1 MSLRF
6 LIKLAALASTCWLS
20 VGQALAENRIALVI
34 GNSNYS
40 TVAALPNPAN
50 DAKAMA
56 GFLTSAGFQV
66 VQAPDLSQSD
76 MRRTIGNFARTAAEK
91 GPDTVVLVFYAGHG
105 LQVDGENFLVP
116 VDAQIERE
124 ADVPLQAMRLTDVMN
139 ALSTIPS
146 KLRFVILDACR
157 NNPFSAI
164 NKIAGRGLAIV
175 DAPNGSLVSYST
187 APGTEALDGDG
198 QNSPY
203 TSALI
208 KIGHE
213 PGLPIERLL
222 KRVRLDV
229 SNTTGKQQFPWES
242 SSLTAD
248 FSFFPAGAGQERT
261 AAASGGQPGA
271 SGKARAETRSV
282 EAWRTEL
289 KSRSAREAYEIV
301 VREDQVEAYQAYL
314 ALYPSQ
320 PAAPVV
326 RSLVERRKLVV
337 AWYTAVTIN
346 TVASY
351 QAFLASYGNSDFAAT
366 AERLLQ
372 RASTRSISDAGA
384 AFAAVGPTCPC
395 SQPTAPV
402 LRQRR
407 TDVAP
412 TQNTGSKATKTP
424 GSSVAIVDPTP
435 AVTVNPV
442 PPAVTP
448 PVIVI
453 PPRISV
459 YPRRPR
465 DWHKPPRGGDDPKPT
480 TGTDHPKPTG
490 DGKGGKTTGGSYG
503 TTTTNN
509 NNPQILR
516 GRINSRLHGNTSVGT
531 GNAKLGS
538 VKAIKPATPAL
549 STGIG
554 LRSTSIVPK
563 PSFGQTGM
571 TRHIGNVGAP
581 RMSFGRMGGR

>member
-40 TVAALPNPAN
+40 SVAALPNPAN

-66 VQAPDLSQSD
+66 VQAPDLGQSD

-164 NKIAGRGLAIV
+164 NKTAGRGLAIV

-208 KIGHE
+208 KIGYE

-242 SSLTAD
+242 SSLTAE
-248 FSFFPAGAGQERT
+248 FSFFPAGVGQERM
-261 AAASGGQPGA
+261 AAASNGQPGA
-271 SGKARAETRSV
+271 SGKARSETRSV

-320 PAAPVV
+320 PAAPVM

-412 TQNTGSKATKTP
+412 TQNTGSKVTKTP
-424 GSSVAIVDPTP
+424 GSSVAVVDPT
-435 AVTVNPV
+435 VTVNPV
-442 PPAVTP
+442 PPVAAP
-448 PVIVI
+448 PVVVI
-453 PPRISV
+453 PPRISI
-459 YPRRPR
+459 YPKRPR

-503 TTTTNN
+503 TTNN
-509 NNPQILR
+509 NNNSQILR
-516 GRINSRLHGNTSVGT
+516 GQINTRLHVNNNAGSANASLGT
-531 GNAKLGS
+531 
-538 VKAIKPATPAL
+538 VKSFKPAATP
-549 STGIG
+549 STGMK
-554 LRSTSIVPK
+554 LRATT
-563 PSFGQTGM
+563 FGQTGM
-571 TRHIGNVGAP
+571 NRNIGNVGAP